1 VDSDEDLLEYLR
13 AGDDDAFAIL
23 VERYHPSL
31 IKLARSFVCRPD
43 IAEDIAQETWIAV
56 LRGIGRFEARSAL
69 RTWLFQICANRAR
82 SIAVLEHRTIPVE
95 PYLEPGHRGGWSSQP
110 APWAS
115 STQDEVAL
123 ITKIHKAI
131 LDLPEAQRRVV
142 TMRDVEGRSG
152 NEVCRLLS
160 ITEANQRVLLHRGR
174 ERVRR
179 QLRAVPAFALGK
191 AGGAGAGVAGQRDHA
206 VLPLV
211 G

>member
-1 VDSDEDLLEYLR
+1 VS
-13 AGDDDAFAIL
+13 
-23 VERYHPSL
+23 
-31 IKLARSFVCRPD
+31 RPD

-56 LRGIGRFEARSAL
+56 LRGIGRFEERSAL

-82 SIAVLEHRTIPVE
+82 STAILESRTIPVE
-95 PYLEPGHRGGWSSQP
+95 SYLEPEHRGGWSSQP
-110 APWAS
+110 PPYAS
-115 STQDEVAL
+115 STQDEVEL

-142 TMRDVEGRSG
+142 TLRDVEGRSG
-152 NEVCRLLS
+152 GEVCRLLS

-174 ERVRR
+174 KHVRQ
-179 QLRAVPAFALGK
+179 QLGAVAAFSLGK
-191 AGGAGAGVAGQRDHA
+191 AGGTGASVAGQRDHA